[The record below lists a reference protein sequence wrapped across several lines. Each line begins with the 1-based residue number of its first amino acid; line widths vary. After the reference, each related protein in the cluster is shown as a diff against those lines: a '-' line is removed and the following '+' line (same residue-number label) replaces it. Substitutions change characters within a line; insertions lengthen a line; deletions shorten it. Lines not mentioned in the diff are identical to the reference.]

1 MPGISSKYFRIRRR
15 ALSVCG
21 MTSAS
26 YAPGAFRRPAAA
38 LLPAG
43 DGNDRRHVVDIVM
56 AERAA
61 IPQEATR

>member
-1 MPGISSKYFRIRRR
+1 
-15 ALSVCG
+15 
-21 MTSAS
+21 MTSAP

-38 LLPAG
+38 FLPAG

>member
-1 MPGISSKYFRIRRR
+1 MPGIANKYFRIQRR

-26 YAPGAFRRPAAA
+26 YAPGVFRRPAAA
-38 LLPAG
+38 PLPEG
-43 DGNDRRHVVDIVM
+43 DGNYRRHVVDIVM